1 MAYVRQKANQLLI
14 VHGDRRSET
23 GKVEQR
29 VLFTLYSKAEALEA
43 IGKTSARRDG
53 QFQQL
58 LEGQYPDIRFDWVKI
73 NEQIYERMGNLPD
86 LWDYGTNRL
95 RKGFRRSVVDFVRHL
110 LIADPQNL
118 TSSRLL
124 IQETRHEL
132 EYAREL
138 IDFRLRT
145 MNNPPGEF
153 DADTTFYWHYM
164 SQGRYFPA
172 DEEECIEEMW
182 HKGETEKAETLFRL
196 MVECFDE
203 YAEGHNYLGKIALE
217 REDLEAAITHFSDAM
232 EVGEKRF
239 PKRLPKRDYWRDYR
253 TRSYI
258 RAVCNLIVT
267 LNRLGEF
274 DEAMD
279 FTRVLEDRC
288 GDRRTAVHYRAK
300 ILLNV
305 GAYTDALSCAE
316 EFHEGNSQE
325 SFIASLAAF
334 ELGRTEIAIAH
345 FLYAALRY
353 PQASR
358 MIAGYKGRKP
368 RTREEYG
375 DHVLGLELV
384 SNLV

>member
-1 MAYVRQKANQLLI
+1 MLI
-14 VHGDRRSET
+14 ALTVVPSKSPSTTPINLDHDGFAPGVSPEIVGSLCNSQRCNHGRT
-23 GKVEQR
+23 EQR
-29 VLFTLYSKAEALEA
+29 EREQRNCQPAL
-43 IGKTSARRDG
+43 
-53 QFQQL
+53 
-58 LEGQYPDIRFDWVKI
+58 
-73 NEQIYERMGNLPD
+73 
-86 LWDYGTNRL
+86 
-95 RKGFRRSVVDFVRHL
+95 RRSV
-110 LIADPQNL
+110 
-118 TSSRLL
+118 
-124 IQETRHEL
+124 
-132 EYAREL
+132 
-138 IDFRLRT
+138 
-145 MNNPPGEF
+145 
-153 DADTTFYWHYM
+153 
-164 SQGRYFPA
+164 
-172 DEEECIEEMW
+172 
-182 HKGETEKAETLFRL
+182 
-196 MVECFDE
+196 
-203 YAEGHNYLGKIALE
+203 
-217 REDLEAAITHFSDAM
+217 
-232 EVGEKRF
+232 
-239 PKRLPKRDYWRDYR
+239 
-253 TRSYI
+253 I
-258 RAVCNLIVT
+258 RAVSNLIVT